1 MPIAVA
7 DLKAHLN
14 LDTDEDDALLT
25 RKIAA
30 AKAWIASYTGAPFP
44 DADTP
49 ADLDE
54 AVLQLA
60 THFYEHRGDEA
71 EADIP
76 ATVRGLCA
84 GYYVFAF

>member
-1 MPIAVA
+1 MSVTVS
-7 DLKAHLN
+7 DLKSHLN
-14 LDTDEDDALLT
+14 LDTVEDDALLS

-30 AKAWIASYTGAPFP
+30 AKAWIASYTGTPFP
-44 DADTP
+44 ETDTP

-76 ATVRGLCA
+76 ATVRSLCA
-84 GYYVFAF
+84 GSYVFAF